1 MSLIVTQGYIFKMA
15 DHNELGK
22 TGEAVAAK
30 YLERKG
36 FSIIERNW
44 RFKQKELDL
53 IARYKEYLVVIEV
66 KTRTTDG
73 WEHPKEAITPGK
85 IRFIVE
91 ACEAYIMAHDI
102 DEEVRFD
109 VVTLI
114 PNGTNWRVE
123 HIEEAFHPML

>member
-1 MSLIVTQGYIFKMA
+1 MA

-30 YLERKG
+30 FLEEKG
-36 FSIIERNW
+36 FDIIERNW
-44 RFKQKELDL
+44 RYKQKELDL
-53 IARYKEYLVVIEV
+53 IARHKNYFVVIEV

-73 WEHPKEAITPGK
+73 WENPKEAITPGK

-91 ACEAYIMAHDI
+91 ATEAYIMEYDI
-102 DEEVRFD
+102 EEEVRFD

-114 PNGTNWRVE
+114 PNGADWKIE
-123 HIEEAFHPML
+123 HIEEAFHPTL